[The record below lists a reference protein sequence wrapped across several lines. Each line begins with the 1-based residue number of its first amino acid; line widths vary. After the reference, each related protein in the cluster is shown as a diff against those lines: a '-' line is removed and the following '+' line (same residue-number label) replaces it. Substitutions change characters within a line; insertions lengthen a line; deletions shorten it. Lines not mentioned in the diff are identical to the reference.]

1 MIPENTDTLQMAD
14 CPSATCSAEV
24 AERLYT
30 LLEYYFEYA
39 PTTYGMTREA
49 YDATS
54 EGKRTKEA
62 LEAYRKETGAEDTYA
77 HSMFRQ
83 NSSVSTQK

>member
-1 MIPENTDTLQMAD
+1 MAD
-14 CPSATCSAEV
+14 
-24 AERLYT
+24 RLYA

-39 PTTYGMTREA
+39 PTTYEMSREA

-62 LEAYRKETGAEDTYA
+62 LEAYRKETGAEDSYA

-83 NSSVSTQK
+83 HAGVLAHADENLPNQ